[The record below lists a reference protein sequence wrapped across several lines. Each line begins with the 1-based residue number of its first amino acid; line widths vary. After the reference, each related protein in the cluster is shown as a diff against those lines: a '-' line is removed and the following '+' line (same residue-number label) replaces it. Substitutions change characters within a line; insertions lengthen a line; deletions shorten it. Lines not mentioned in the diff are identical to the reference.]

1 MAIGKKGKNMK
12 RWKLLIVIMCAVWGI
27 LMVLPT
33 FLPSHLREKIP
44 SWLPQ
49 KTMTLGLD
57 LSGGIHLSMD
67 VDTENYI
74 QQRCHGVADFLRP
87 ILLQEKILYRNM
99 KPEPYGA
106 SFVLLNQNDV
116 DRLKKVT
123 GEMNGTPLE
132 LIQSHNGQCIIQ
144 VPEFERQAMAKEV
157 LGRSIEIIRK
167 RIDETGALEPAIYAQ
182 GNRQIIV
189 QIPGFDDPDRVRMLL
204 GKTAQLAFH
213 WVGDAHDVHCTTMPY
228 CNMAGRSVAV
238 EKKPVMLGE
247 EILRSGV
254 TYQSRD
260 YGGEI
265 PVVTLEFTPKGRALF
280 ANLTRTENHKRALA
294 IVIDGEVLS
303 TPAIQ
308 SHITNGSAVISGNMT
323 TEEAQQLATM
333 INSGALPAPLLIQ
346 EEKLIG
352 PGLGN
357 DSIVAGTRGTALAV
371 AAVGLWMILTY
382 AYFGC
387 FAVLGITF
395 NLLFL
400 VSLLIMIGATLTL
413 PGLAGIALTVGMSVD
428 ANVLINERIKEE
440 LHKGT
445 SVPHAIAA
453 GYSRAMKSILDSN
466 ITTLIGAL
474 CLYICGSGPVRGF
487 AVTMGMGILIS
498 LFTAILLTRLLVNQW
513 MAWKNPKT
521 LSI

>member
-1 MAIGKKGKNMK
+1 MK
-12 RWKLLIVIMCAVWGI
+12 RWKLLAVILCAVWGV

-33 FLPSHLREKIP
+33 FLPSNIRKNLP
-44 SWLPQ
+44 SWLPA

-57 LSGGIHLSMD
+57 LSGGIHLSLD

-74 QQRCHGVADFLRP
+74 QQRCQGVAEFLRP
-87 ILLQEKILYRNM
+87 ILLKEKILYRQM
-99 KPEPYGA
+99 QSKPYGA
-106 SFVLLNQNDV
+106 SFVLLNEKDLA
-116 DRLKKVT
+116 RLKKAAT
-123 GEMNGTPLE
+123 RMGNITLEWMPSENGK
-132 LIQSHNGQCIIQ
+132 CIIQ
-144 VPEFERQAMAKEV
+144 IPESERQMMVKDV
-157 LGRSIEIIRK
+157 LGRSVEIIRK
-167 RIDETGALEPAIYAQ
+167 RIDETGALEPVIYQQ
-182 GNRQIIV
+182 GSRQIIV
-189 QIPGFDDPDRVRMLL
+189 QIPGFDDPDRVRTLL

-213 WVGDAHDVHCTTMPY
+213 WVGSSNDVHCITMPY
-228 CNMAGRSVAV
+228 QNNDLRRIPV
-238 EKKPVMLGE
+238 EKRPVMSGE
-247 EILRSGV
+247 KILRSGA

-260 YGGEI
+260 YGAEQ
-265 PVVTLEFTPKGRALF
+265 PVVTLEFTPEGRAIF
-280 ANLTRTENHKRALA
+280 AHLTRAENHKRALA

-303 TPAIQ
+303 TPVIQ
-308 SHITNGSAVISGNMT
+308 AHITNGAAVISGKMSI
-323 TEEAQQLATM
+323 EEAQQLATM

-357 DSIVAGTRGTALAV
+357 DSIVAGTRGTTLAV
-371 AAVGLWMILTY
+371 VAVALWMVMTY

-400 VSLLIMIGATLTL
+400 FALLILIGATLTL

-440 LHKGT
+440 LRKGA
-445 SVPHAIAA
+445 SVANAIVA

-474 CLYICGSGPVRGF
+474 CLYLCGSGPVRGF

-498 LFTAILLTRLLVNQW
+498 LFTAILLTRFLVEQW
-513 MAWKNPKT
+513 VAWKNPQT

>member
-1 MAIGKKGKNMK
+1 MK
-12 RWKLLIVIMCAVWGI
+12 RWKLLAVILCAVWGI

-33 FLPSHLREKIP
+33 FLPSHIREKLP
-44 SWLPQ
+44 SWLPA

-57 LSGGIHLSMD
+57 LSGGIHLSLD
-67 VDTENYI
+67 VDTENYV
-74 QQRCHGVADFLRP
+74 QQRCQGVVEFLRP
-87 ILLQEKILYRNM
+87 ILLKEKILYRKM
-99 KPEPYGA
+99 QGEPYGA
-106 SFVLLNQNDV
+106 SFVLLNETDLT
-116 DRLKKVT
+116 RLKKAVT
-123 GEMNGTPLE
+123 PMGNITLDVMTSEKGK
-132 LIQSHNGQCIIQ
+132 CIIHI
-144 VPEFERQAMAKEV
+144 PESERQMMVKDV

-167 RIDETGALEPAIYAQ
+167 RIDETGALEPIIYQQ
-182 GNRQIIV
+182 GERQIIV
-189 QIPGFDDPDRVRMLL
+189 QIPGFDDPDRVRTLL

-213 WVGDAHDVHCTTMPY
+213 WVGASNDDCVTMPY
-228 CNMAGRSVAV
+228 QNNALRRIPV
-238 EKKPVMLGE
+238 EKKPVMSGE
-247 EILRSGV
+247 KILRSGA

-260 YGGEI
+260 YGAEQ
-265 PVVTLEFTPKGRALF
+265 PVVTLEFTPEGRAMF
-280 ANLTRTENHKRALA
+280 ADLTRPEHHKRALA

-303 TPAIQ
+303 TPVIQ
-308 SHITNGSAVISGNMT
+308 AHITNGAAVISGNMSM
-323 TEEAQQLATM
+323 EEAQQLATM
-333 INSGALPAPLLIQ
+333 INSGALPVPLLIQ

-357 DSIVAGTRGTALAV
+357 DSIMAGTRGTVLAV
-371 AAVGLWMILTY
+371 VAVALWMVMTY

-400 VSLLIMIGATLTL
+400 FALLILMGATLTL

-440 LHKGT
+440 LRKGA
-445 SVPHAIAA
+445 SVANAIIA

-474 CLYICGSGPVRGF
+474 CLYLCGSGPVRGF

-498 LFTAILLTRLLVNQW
+498 LFTAILLTRFLVEQW
-513 MAWKNPKT
+513 VAWKNPQT

>member
-1 MAIGKKGKNMK
+1 MK
-12 RWKLLIVIMCAVWGI
+12 RWKLLAVILCGVWGI

-33 FLPSHLREKIP
+33 FLPSHIRENLP
-44 SWLPQ
+44 SWLPS
-49 KTMTLGLD
+49 KTITLGLD
-57 LSGGIHLSMD
+57 LSGGVHLSMD

-74 QQRCHGVADFLRP
+74 QQRCQGVVEFLRP
-87 ILLQEKILYRNM
+87 ILLKEKILYQHM
-99 KPEPYGA
+99 QSEPYGA
-106 SFVLLNQNDV
+106 SFVLLNQKDL
-116 DRLKKVT
+116 DRLKKVAT
-123 GEMNGTPLE
+123 RMDNMTLEWMISENGKCTL
-132 LIQSHNGQCIIQ
+132 H
-144 VPEFERQAMAKEV
+144 VPESERQMMIKEV
-157 LGRSIEIIRK
+157 LGQSVEVVRK
-167 RIDETGALEPAIYAQ
+167 RIDETGALEPIIYQQ
-182 GNRQIIV
+182 GARQIIV
-189 QIPGFDDPDRVRMLL
+189 QIPGFDDPDRVRTLL

-213 WVGDAHDVHCTTMPY
+213 WVGSFHDAQCITLPY
-228 CNMAGRSVAV
+228 KDNGLRRIPV
-238 EKKPVMLGE
+238 EKKPVMSGDK
-247 EILRSGV
+247 ILRSGA

-260 YGGEI
+260 YGPEQ
-265 PVVTLEFTPKGRALF
+265 PVVTLEFTPEGRTLF
-280 ANLTRTENHKRALA
+280 AHLTRAENHKRVLA
-294 IVIDGEVLS
+294 IVIDGEILS
-303 TPAIQ
+303 TPVIRD
-308 SHITNGSAVISGNMT
+308 HITNGAAVINGST
-323 TEEAQQLATM
+323 SIEEAQQLATM

-371 AAVGLWMILTY
+371 VAVALWMVMTY

-400 VSLLIMIGATLTL
+400 VALLIGIGATLTL

-440 LHKGT
+440 LRKGV
-445 SVPHAIAA
+445 SVANAIMT

-474 CLYICGSGPVRGF
+474 CLYLCGSGPVRGF

-498 LFTAILLTRLLVNQW
+498 LFTAILLTRFLVSQW
-513 MAWKNPKT
+513 VAWKNPQT

>member
-1 MAIGKKGKNMK
+1 MK
-12 RWKLLIVIMCAVWGI
+12 RWTLLAVILCAVWGI

-33 FLPSHLREKIP
+33 FLPSHIRENLP
-44 SWLPQ
+44 SWLPA

-57 LSGGIHLSMD
+57 LSGGMHLSLD

-74 QQRCHGVADFLRP
+74 QQRCHGVMQFLRP
-87 ILLQEKILYRNM
+87 ILLKEKILYRQM
-99 KPEPYGA
+99 QSDPYGA
-106 SFVLLNQNDV
+106 SFILLNPTDLT
-116 DRLKKVT
+116 RLKKVVT
-123 GEMNGTPLE
+123 RMDNVTLEWMTSENGKCTLH
-132 LIQSHNGQCIIQ
+132 I
-144 VPEFERQAMAKEV
+144 PESERQMMVKDV
-157 LGRSIEIIRK
+157 LGRSVEIIRK
-167 RIDETGALEPAIYAQ
+167 RIDETGALEPIIYQQ
-182 GNRQIIV
+182 GARQIIV
-189 QIPGFDDPDRVRMLL
+189 QIPGFDDPDRVRTLL

-213 WVGDAHDVHCTTMPY
+213 WVGSGDNDCISMPY
-228 CNMAGRSVAV
+228 QNNKSRRIPLEKKSVMSGEKILRSVA
-238 EKKPVMLGE
+238 
-247 EILRSGV
+247 

-260 YGGEI
+260 YGAEQ
-265 PVVTLEFTPKGRALF
+265 PVVTLEFTPEGRTLF
-280 ANLTRTENHKRALA
+280 ADLTRPENHKRALA
-294 IVIDGEVLS
+294 IVIDGEILS
-303 TPAIQ
+303 TPVIQ
-308 SHITNGSAVISGNMT
+308 AHITNGTAVISGNMT
-323 TEEAQQLATM
+323 LEEAQQLATM
-333 INSGALPAPLLIQ
+333 INSGALPAPLIIQ

-357 DSIVAGTRGTALAV
+357 DSIAAGTRGTTLAV
-371 AAVGLWMILTY
+371 VAVAIWMVMTY

-400 VSLLIMIGATLTL
+400 VALLIMIGATLTL

-440 LHKGT
+440 LRKGA
-445 SVPHAIAA
+445 SVANAIIA

-498 LFTAILLTRLLVNQW
+498 LFTAILLTRFLVGQW
-513 MAWKNPKT
+513 VAWKNPQT